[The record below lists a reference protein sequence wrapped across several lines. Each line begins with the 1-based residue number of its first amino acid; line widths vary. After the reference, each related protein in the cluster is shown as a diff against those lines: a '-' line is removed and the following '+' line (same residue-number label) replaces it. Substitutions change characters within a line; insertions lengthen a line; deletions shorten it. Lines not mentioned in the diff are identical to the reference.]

1 MAGLLTLVVST
12 GMLVVS
18 IIRLQRNEGKDRQTG
33 GLHTDYT
40 NAAASLFGIAVG
52 LWILFA

>member
-18 IIRLQRNEGKDRQTG
+18 TIRLQRNEWKDRQTG

-40 NAAASLFGIAVG
+40 NAAASAFGIAVG